1 MANNNVQAQEI
12 ESLNMKEAFF
22 MKYKKAIMIAVVALI
37 VIIAGVFAYMS
48 QIAGPREDKASTL
61 LGKGQTYFQNEMYEQ
76 ALNGDGAGYV
86 GFAKIASEYGSTDA
100 GNLANLYAG
109 LCYANLGKWAEAEK
123 SLDAFSSKDD
133 EMISPAAQAALGD
146 AYAHL
151 NKLDDAVAAFK
162 KAASMADSK
171 AEDDANNS
179 LSPAFLIKAGEILES
194 QNKKA
199 EALSIYQD
207 IKKKYVN
214 SMLVQS
220 SEIDKYIVI
229 ALKLAQ
235 FSFLQRTCSNT
246 TPLLLLDDIFDK
258 LDAQRVEAIVQL
270 VSSDSFGQ
278 IFITDTNRDHLD
290 QILHRLN
297 GDFRIF
303 EVNNGEIAYV

>member
-12 ESLNMKEAFF
+12 KSLNMNEAFF

-123 SLDAFSSKDD
+123 SLDAFSSKGD

-220 SEIDKYIVI
+220 AEIDKYIER
-229 ALKLAQ
+229 A
-235 FSFLQRTCSNT
+235 SN
-246 TPLLLLDDIFDK
+246 
-258 LDAQRVEAIVQL
+258 
-270 VSSDSFGQ
+270 
-278 IFITDTNRDHLD
+278 
-290 QILHRLN
+290 
-297 GDFRIF
+297 
-303 EVNNGEIAYV
+303 